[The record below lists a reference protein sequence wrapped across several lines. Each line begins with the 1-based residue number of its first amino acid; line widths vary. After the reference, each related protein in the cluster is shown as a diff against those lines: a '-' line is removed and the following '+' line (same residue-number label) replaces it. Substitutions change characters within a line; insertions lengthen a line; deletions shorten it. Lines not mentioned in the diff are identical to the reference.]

1 MIMVEGLRNVVP
13 ERIYLLRRPEVP
25 GAGGCEVTV
34 VD

>member
-1 MIMVEGLRNVVP
+1 MAEGLRNVVP
-13 ERIYLLRRPEVP
+13 ERICLHQILEVP